1 MFFIFDMLN
10 KMIEININVL
20 IFKFYK
26 IKYVYHLSLK
36 IYLR

>member
-26 IKYVYHLSLK
+26 IKYV
-36 IYLR
+36 